1 MDIVEDFIRGTD
13 APFLAFA
20 PSDLLNTV
28 KNPKLFSGHV
38 RELFKRY
45 QRGDDLRPASMAEVA
60 VALHQMSLIAPLE
73 QNHAAAY
80 GRAFVIAL
88 AITKE
93 RELCIFPEKW
103 AGGAGEVLNTLSRKF
118 RCDWRKT

>member
-1 MDIVEDFIRGTD
+1 MDIVEGFIRGTD
-13 APFLAFA
+13 APFKAFA
-20 PSDLLNTV
+20 PSDLLSQV

-45 QRGDDLRPASMAEVA
+45 QRGDDLRPATMAEVA

-80 GRAFVIAL
+80 GRAFAIAL
-88 AITKE
+88 AIPVKE
-93 RELCIFPEKW
+93 RELCIFTEKW
-103 AGGAGEVLNTLSRKF
+103 AGAAGEVLHTLGRKF
-118 RCDWRKT
+118 RCDWRK